1 VADRHEQ
8 IFFTRNESRYR
19 RDISREVSIPAS
31 GELIVDLHNF
41 VSDRCKLRNF
51 GLSTDVD
58 KAVRNSNLNHDF
70 RLLALGDK
78 VRREGDDGMNGV
90 WQKTADRIRETLGQV
105 SFETWIGPLSFVA
118 MESGTATIEAPNR
131 FFRDWVSDRYLD
143 LLRHSL
149 SAEVGAPV
157 EIKLTYGKDIGGP
170 GNGHGSSGGNGSA
183 RIGGSNGHSRSA
195 PVNASPSKARV
206 TASTASASAAEGVRR
221 DLHPGL
227 APRYTFP
234 EFVVGSSNQFAHAA
248 AQAAANQPGEK
259 YNPLFIY
266 GGVGLGKTHLAT
278 AIGHHLWATSNQKRK
293 VLFMPAE
300 VFMNE
305 LISSLRRDKMGEFK
319 EKFRR
324 VDALILDDVQFLAGR
339 ERTQEEFFHTFNS
352 LHNDRHQIVLT
363 SDKVPRDIPGLED
376 RLRNRFESGLIADI
390 APPDLETRVAI
401 IQKKA
406 ALEHL
411 PLPAEVALYIAQNVS
426 ANVRELEGCLT
437 RLSAY
442 ASIEKSAI
450 TTEFAR
456 QALKDLIR
464 THEIKPDIDSIQKT
478 VADFFHIRL
487 ADLKSKKRTQ
497 HIAFCRQVAMYL
509 CRKMTDS
516 SFPAIGEAFGRDHST
531 VIHAHNL
538 IARRIANDSA
548 FRFSIEKIERE
559 LKATHANA
567 A

>member
-1 VADRHEQ
+1 MNGMWQKAADRM
-8 IFFTRNESRYR
+8 
-19 RDISREVSIPAS
+19 RD
-31 GELIVDLHNF
+31 
-41 VSDRCKLRNF
+41 
-51 GLSTDVD
+51 
-58 KAVRNSNLNHDF
+58 
-70 RLLALGDK
+70 
-78 VRREGDDGMNGV
+78 
-90 WQKTADRIRETLGQV
+90 TLGQV
-105 SFETWIGPLSFVA
+105 SYETWIGPLSFVA
-118 MESGTATIEAPNR
+118 MNNGTATIEAPNR

-149 SAEVGAPV
+149 SAEVGEPID
-157 EIKLTYGKDIGGP
+157 IKLTFGKEVGASA
-170 GNGHGSSGGNGSA
+170 NGHAPTNGSA
-183 RIGGSNGHSRSA
+183 SSGTNGHAHKGRSSVTTNGIAASSVENSR
-195 PVNASPSKARV
+195 R
-206 TASTASASAAEGVRR
+206 E
-221 DLHPGL
+221 LHPGL

-248 AQAAANQPGEK
+248 AQAVANQPGEK

-278 AIGHHLWATSNQKRK
+278 AIGHHIWATSNQRRK

-363 SDKVPRDIPGLED
+363 SDKIPRDIPGLED

-406 ALEHL
+406 ALDNL

-437 RLSAY
+437 RLAAL
-442 ASIEKSAI
+442 ASMGKTAI
-450 TTEFAR
+450 TTEFAQ
-456 QALKDLIR
+456 QALRDLIR
-464 THEIKPDIDSIQKT
+464 THEIKPDIDWIQKI

-487 ADLKSKKRTQ
+487 ADLKSKKRPQ

-509 CRKMTDS
+509 CRKMTDN
-516 SFPAIGEAFGRDHST
+516 SFPVIGDAFGRDHST

-559 LKATHANA
+559 LKTTHAHA

>member
-1 VADRHEQ
+1 
-8 IFFTRNESRYR
+8 
-19 RDISREVSIPAS
+19 
-31 GELIVDLHNF
+31 
-41 VSDRCKLRNF
+41 
-51 GLSTDVD
+51 
-58 KAVRNSNLNHDF
+58 
-70 RLLALGDK
+70 
-78 VRREGDDGMNGV
+78 MNGV
-90 WQKTADRIRETLGQV
+90 WQKAADRIRETLGQV
-105 SFETWIGPLSFVA
+105 SFETWIEPLNFVE
-118 MESGTATIEAPNR
+118 MREHTATIEAPNR
-131 FFRDWVSDRYLD
+131 FFCEWVSDRYHEV
-143 LLRHSL
+143 LRESL
-149 SAEVGAPV
+149 SAAVGEPITVKLIFDAGAMPARPRAAAAPAKPAPV
-157 EIKLTYGKDIGGP
+157 PSRPAEP
-170 GNGHGSSGGNGSA
+170 A
-183 RIGGSNGHSRSA
+183 RC
-195 PVNASPSKARV
+195 
-206 TASTASASAAEGVRR
+206 E
-221 DLHPGL
+221 LHPGL
-227 APRYTFP
+227 PPRYTFP

-248 AQAAANQPGEK
+248 ALAVAHQPGEK

-278 AIGHHLWATSNQKRK
+278 ASGHHIWAAGNGKCK

-305 LISSLRRDKMGEFK
+305 LINSIRRDRMGEFK
-319 EKFRR
+319 DKFRR

-352 LHNDRHQIVLT
+352 LHSERHQIVLT
-363 SDKVPRDIPGLED
+363 SDKTPKEINGLED

-406 ALEHL
+406 ALENL
-411 PLPAEVALYIAQNVS
+411 PLPGEVALYIAQNVS

-437 RLSAY
+437 RIAAL
-442 ASIEKSAI
+442 ASMDKSAI
-450 TTEFAR
+450 TTDFAR
-456 QALKDLIR
+456 QALRDLIR
-464 THEIKPDIDSIQKT
+464 TREPKPDIETIQKV

-487 ADLKSKKRTQ
+487 VDLKSKKRTQ

-509 CRKMTDS
+509 CRKLTDG

-559 LKATHANA
+559 LKTTQANA

>member
-1 VADRHEQ
+1 
-8 IFFTRNESRYR
+8 
-19 RDISREVSIPAS
+19 
-31 GELIVDLHNF
+31 
-41 VSDRCKLRNF
+41 
-51 GLSTDVD
+51 
-58 KAVRNSNLNHDF
+58 
-70 RLLALGDK
+70 
-78 VRREGDDGMNGV
+78 MNGV
-90 WQKTADRIRETLGQV
+90 WEKAADRMRDTLGQV
-105 SFETWIGPLSFVA
+105 SYETWIGPLSFVA
-118 MESGTATIEAPNR
+118 LNNGTATIEAPNR

-149 SAEVGAPV
+149 SAEVGEPLD
-157 EIKLTYGKDIGGP
+157 IKLTFGKDAGAPLNGHAN
-170 GNGHGSSGGNGSA
+170 GNGTAS
-183 RIGGSNGHSRSA
+183 GSNVHAYKGRTTPTGVAATSAGNSR
-195 PVNASPSKARV
+195 P
-206 TASTASASAAEGVRR
+206 E
-221 DLHPGL
+221 LHPGL
-227 APRYTFP
+227 VPRYTFR

-248 AQAAANQPGEK
+248 AQAVANQPGEK

-278 AIGHHLWATSNQKRK
+278 AIGHHLWATSNQRCK

-319 EKFRR
+319 EKLRR

-352 LHNDRHQIVLT
+352 LHTDRHQIVLT

-406 ALEHL
+406 ALEKL
-411 PLPAEVALYIAQNVS
+411 PLPSEVALYIAQNVS

-437 RLSAY
+437 RLAAL
-442 ASIEKSAI
+442 ASMGKMPI
-450 TTEFAR
+450 TTDFAQ
-456 QALKDLIR
+456 QALPDLIR
-464 THEIKPDIDSIQKT
+464 THEIKPDIESIQRT
-478 VADFFHIRL
+478 VSDFFHIRL

-509 CRKMTDS
+509 CRKKTDS
-516 SFPAIGEAFGRDHST
+516 SFPAIGEAFSRDHST

-538 IARRIANDSA
+538 IARRIGNDSA

-559 LKATHANA
+559 LKAIYTNA
-567 A
+567 S